1 MDETRQPN
9 YRADQSTR
17 QRDEMG
23 HQGGLPEEAVGQG
36 QNPPAGQGQPD
47 REPRQP
53 GMDIGSRDE
62 ERGSLSRDEEGERD
76 TEIRREVD
84 FQNATATPLNDE
96 AANRPKVTREDDLFG
111 KEGEA

>member
-1 MDETRQPN
+1 MDEKRQPN
-9 YRADQSTR
+9 YRADQPGR
-17 QRDEMG
+17 RRDEIG

-36 QNPPAGQGQPD
+36 TGSAD
-47 REPRQP
+47 T
-53 GMDIGSRDE
+53 GSRDE